1 MTQSM
6 QDATSTI
13 NASTA
18 TPAIT
23 CGELLVEWLE
33 YYGVETVFGI
43 PGVHTVELYR
53 GLPNTNIRHV
63 TPRHE
68 QGAGFMADGYYR
80 ASGKIGVCFIITGPG
95 MTNIMTAMAQAAA
108 DSIPMLVISS
118 VNKVANTGS
127 GEGHLHELFDQQ
139 GMVSK
144 VAVASKTIWQPQALP
159 KVIAEAFALF
169 DGARPG
175 PVHIQLPIDVIT
187 ADASCVAKPPKLDKP
202 TDSSSQ
208 SKHSNHSN
216 TVPPYKVLRPL
227 PNPSQLDLIVETL
240 KSAKNPV
247 LLYGGGCVAVDNAAQ
262 QLAELMDA
270 PTFLTIN
277 AKGLLPPAHPLSL
290 GSNQSMSAGRELIA
304 QADVV
309 LAIGTELGETDY
321 DVVFDE
327 GFAINGTLIRI
338 DCDAQQLQRP
348 FRADIAVLADAQM
361 AIDGLCERLQAQ
373 GSDNQGSDNQAKIRV
388 SQVKQALVE
397 SMPPSFA
404 GQNALL
410 KLIRDEVEEVI
421 IVGDSTQPVYSGNH
435 GFEALGTRKWFNS
448 STGYGTLGYGL
459 PAAIGAMLATK
470 NPVMSLIGD
479 GGIQFTIA
487 ELICA
492 AELELPLIVLLWNN
506 QGYGEI
512 RRYMEER
519 GLPLIGVNIKT
530 PDFEPLAAGLGAG
543 YRRITE
549 KQQLIDALQQDIKGT
564 KPIVYEIDEAD
575 DFIAEMGKTFSYF
588 S

>member
-1 MTQSM
+1 MTHSLQTPSSLPNS
-6 QDATSTI
+6 APT
-13 NASTA
+13 ASSL
-18 TPAIT
+18 T
-23 CGELLVEWLE
+23 CGELLVQWLE

-53 GLPNTNIRHV
+53 GLPNTDIRHV

-80 ASGKIGVCFIITGPG
+80 ASGKVGVCFIITGPG
-95 MTNIMTAMAQAAA
+95 MTNIMTAMAQALA

-118 VNKVANTGS
+118 VNKVQHTGS
-127 GEGHLHELFDQQ
+127 GEGHLHELHDQQ

-144 VAVASKTIWQPQALP
+144 VALMSKTVWQPESLP

-169 DGARPG
+169 NGARPG

-187 ADASCVAKPPKLDKP
+187 ADASHVAKPPKLNKLGA
-202 TDSSSQ
+202 SLNSQ
-208 SKHSNHSN
+208 SANNILAQLQANK
-216 TVPPYKVLRPL
+216 PL
-227 PNPSQLDLIVETL
+227 PHPAQLDLIIEQL

-247 LLYGGGCVAVDNAAQ
+247 LLYGGGCVDVNRDAQ
-262 QLAELMDA
+262 KLAELIDA

-290 GSNQSMSAGRELIA
+290 GSNQSLAVGRAVISE
-304 QADVV
+304 ADLV

-321 DVVFDE
+321 DVFFNG
-327 GFAINGTLIRI
+327 GFQINGTLIRI

-348 FRADIAVLADAQM
+348 FRADIALLSDAQM
-361 AIDGLCERLQAQ
+361 AISGLCTRLENQPLHHQALARV
-373 GSDNQGSDNQAKIRV
+373 AK
-388 SQVKQALVE
+388 VKQALIE
-397 SMPPSFA
+397 EMTPDFA

-410 KLIRDEVEEVI
+410 QLIRDEVKDVI
-421 IVGDSTQPVYSGNH
+421 FVGDSTQPVYSGNL
-435 GFEALGTRKWFNS
+435 GFEALATRRWFNS
-448 STGYGTLGYGL
+448 STGFGTLGYGL
-459 PAAIGAMLATK
+459 PAAIGAMIGSK
-470 NPVMSLIGD
+470 SPVVSLIGD

-512 RRYMEER
+512 RRYMEEG

-530 PDFEPLAAGLGAG
+530 PNFEPLAAGFGAD
-543 YRRITE
+543 YRRITA
-549 KQQLIDALQQDIKGT
+549 KQQLLDALEEDTKG
-564 KPIVYEIDEAD
+564 KQPIIYEIDEAD
-575 DFIAEMGKTFSYF
+575 EFLLEMGKTFACF

>member
-1 MTQSM
+1 MTQLT
-6 QDATSTI
+6 QTSLSSFDTQ
-13 NASTA
+13 
-18 TPAIT
+18 PLT
-23 CGELLVEWLE
+23 CGELLVQWLE

-95 MTNIMTAMAQAAA
+95 MTNIMTAMAQALA

-118 VNKVANTGS
+118 VNKVKDTGS
-127 GEGHLHELFDQQ
+127 GEGHLHELHDQQ
-139 GMVSK
+139 GMVSN
-144 VAVASKTIWQPQALP
+144 VALTSKTIWQPESLP

-169 DGARPG
+169 NGARPG

-187 ADASCVAKPPKLDKP
+187 AAASHVAKPPSLKDMANSLTSP
-202 TDSSSQ
+202 Q
-208 SKHSNHSN
+208 
-216 TVPPYKVLRPL
+216 VMRPL
-227 PNPSQLDLIVETL
+227 PNPAQLDLIVESL
-240 KSAKNPV
+240 KTAKNPV
-247 LLYGGGCVAVDNAAQ
+247 LLYGGGCVDVDHNAQ
-262 QLAELMDA
+262 RLAELIDA

-290 GSNQSMSAGRELIA
+290 GSNQSLDAGRAVITE
-304 QADVV
+304 ADWV

-321 DVVFDE
+321 DVFFNG
-327 GFAINGTLIRI
+327 GFKINGTLVRI
-338 DCDAQQLQRP
+338 DCDAEQLQRP
-348 FRADIAVLADAQM
+348 FRADIAVLSDAQT
-361 AIDGLCERLQAQ
+361 AISGLCSRLENQISNGKVFDHQAL
-373 GSDNQGSDNQAKIRV
+373 SRV
-388 SQVKQALVE
+388 NEAKQALLQE
-397 SMPPSFA
+397 TTPDFA

-410 KLIRDEVEEVI
+410 KLIRDEVEGVI
-421 IVGDSTQPVYSGNH
+421 FVGDSTQPVYSGNL
-435 GFEALGTRKWFNS
+435 GFEALATRKWFNS
-448 STGYGTLGYGL
+448 STGFGTLGYGL
-459 PAAIGAMLATK
+459 PAAIGAMIGSNL
-470 NPVMSLIGD
+470 PVVSLIGD

-512 RRYMEER
+512 RRYMEEG

-530 PDFEPLAAGLGAG
+530 PNFEPLAAGFGAG
-543 YRRITE
+543 YRRITD
-549 KQQLIDALQQDIKGT
+549 KQQLLAALKTDTIGKQ
-564 KPIVYEIDEAD
+564 PIIYEIDEAD
-575 DFIAEMGKTFSYF
+575 EFLKEMGETVTYF

>member
-1 MTQSM
+1 MTQLT
-6 QDATSTI
+6 Q
-13 NASTA
+13 ASSSLPA
-18 TPAIT
+18 TPSLT
-23 CGELLVEWLE
+23 CGELLVQWLE

-53 GLPNTNIRHV
+53 GLPDTNIRHV

-95 MTNIMTAMAQAAA
+95 MTNIMTAMAQALA

-118 VNKVANTGS
+118 VNKVADTGS
-127 GEGHLHELFDQQ
+127 GEGHLHELHDQQ

-144 VAVASKTIWQPQALP
+144 VALTSKTIWKPESLP

-169 DGARPG
+169 NGARPG

-187 ADASCVAKPPKLDKP
+187 ADASHVAKPPDLTP
-202 TDSSSQ
+202 YLNSPATSQTDANSS
-208 SKHSNHSN
+208 
-216 TVPPYKVLRPL
+216 TLPRVMRPL
-227 PNPSQLDLIVETL
+227 PNPAQLDLIIESL
-240 KSAKNPV
+240 KTAKNPV
-247 LLYGGGCVAVDNAAQ
+247 LLYGGGCVDVNQDAQ
-262 QLAELMDA
+262 KLAELIDA

-290 GSNQSMSAGRELIA
+290 GSNQSLAAGRAVITE
-304 QADVV
+304 ADLV

-321 DVVFDE
+321 DVFFNGE
-327 GFAINGTLIRI
+327 FKINGKLIRI

-348 FRADIAVLADAQM
+348 FRADIAVLSDAQM
-361 AIDGLCERLQAQ
+361 AVSGLCTRLE
-373 GSDNQGSDNQAKIRV
+373 NQALNHKAVSRV
-388 SQVKQALVE
+388 AEAKQALLAE
-397 SMPPSFA
+397 MTPDFA

-410 KLIRDEVEEVI
+410 QLIRDEVKDVI
-421 IVGDSTQPVYSGNH
+421 FVGDSTQPVYSGNL
-435 GFEALGTRKWFNS
+435 GFEALATRKWFNS
-448 STGYGTLGYGL
+448 STGFGTLGYGL
-459 PAAIGAMLATK
+459 PAAIGAMVGSK
-470 NPVMSLIGD
+470 SPVVSLMGD

-512 RRYMEER
+512 RRYMEEG

-530 PDFEPLAAGLGAG
+530 PNFEPLAAGFGAG
-543 YRRITE
+543 YRRITD
-549 KQQLIDALQQDIKGT
+549 KQQLLDALQKDINGKQ
-564 KPIVYEIDEAD
+564 PFIYEVDEAD
-575 DFIAEMGKTFSYF
+575 DFLTEIGKDFICFS
-588 S
+588 

>member
-1 MTQSM
+1 MTQLT
-6 QDATSTI
+6 Q
-13 NASTA
+13 ASSSFPA
-18 TPAIT
+18 TPSLT
-23 CGELLVEWLE
+23 CGELLVQWLE

-95 MTNIMTAMAQAAA
+95 MTNIMTAMAQALA

-118 VNKVANTGS
+118 VNKVADTGS
-127 GEGHLHELFDQQ
+127 GEGHLHELHDQQ

-144 VAVASKTIWQPQALP
+144 VALTSKTIWKPESLP

-169 DGARPG
+169 NGARPG

-187 ADASCVAKPPKLDKP
+187 ADASHVAKPPDLTP
-202 TDSSSQ
+202 YLNSPATSQTDANSS
-208 SKHSNHSN
+208 
-216 TVPPYKVLRPL
+216 TLPRVMRPL
-227 PNPSQLDLIVETL
+227 PNPAQLDLIIESL
-240 KSAKNPV
+240 KTAENPV
-247 LLYGGGCVAVDNAAQ
+247 LLYGGGCVDVNQDAQ
-262 QLAELMDA
+262 KLAELIDA

-290 GSNQSMSAGRELIA
+290 GSNQSLAAGRAVITE
-304 QADVV
+304 ADLV

-321 DVVFDE
+321 DVFFNGE
-327 GFAINGTLIRI
+327 FKINGKLIRI

-348 FRADIAVLADAQM
+348 FRADIAVLSDAQM
-361 AIDGLCERLQAQ
+361 AVSGLCTRLE
-373 GSDNQGSDNQAKIRV
+373 NQALNHKAVSRV
-388 SQVKQALVE
+388 AEAKQALLAE
-397 SMPPSFA
+397 MTPDFA

-410 KLIRDEVEEVI
+410 QLIRDEVKDVI
-421 IVGDSTQPVYSGNH
+421 FVGDSTQPVYSGNL
-435 GFEALGTRKWFNS
+435 GFEALATRKWFNS
-448 STGYGTLGYGL
+448 STGFGTLGYGL
-459 PAAIGAMLATK
+459 PAAIGAMIGSNL
-470 NPVMSLIGD
+470 PVISLIGD

-512 RRYMEER
+512 RRYMEEG

-530 PDFEPLAAGLGAG
+530 PHFEPLAAGFGAG
-543 YRRITE
+543 YRRITD
-549 KQQLIDALQQDIKGT
+549 KQQLLDALQKDINGKQ
-564 KPIVYEIDEAD
+564 PFIYEVDEAD
-575 DFIAEMGKTFSYF
+575 DFLTEIGKDFICFS
-588 S
+588 

>member
-1 MTQSM
+1 MTQST
-6 QDATSTI
+6 QAPSSLPITS
-13 NASTA
+13 
-18 TPAIT
+18 PLT
-23 CGELLVEWLE
+23 CGELLVQWLE

-80 ASGKIGVCFIITGPG
+80 ASGKVGVCFIITGPG
-95 MTNIMTAMAQAAA
+95 MTNIMTAMAQALA

-118 VNKVANTGS
+118 VNKVKDTGS
-127 GEGHLHELFDQQ
+127 GEGHLHELHDQQ

-144 VAVASKTIWQPQALP
+144 VALMSKTIWQPESLP

-169 DGARPG
+169 NGARPG

-187 ADASCVAKPPKLDKP
+187 ADASHVAKPSDLTSNFNSTKNLNDTAK
-202 TDSSSQ
+202 SQ
-208 SKHSNHSN
+208 ADDGLALPQ
-216 TVPPYKVLRPL
+216 VMRPL
-227 PNPSQLDLIVETL
+227 PNPAQLDLIVEQL

-247 LLYGGGCVAVDNAAQ
+247 VLYGGGCVDVDYDAQ
-262 QLAELMDA
+262 KLAELIDA

-277 AKGLLPPAHPLSL
+277 AKGLLPPGHPLSL
-290 GSNQSMSAGRELIA
+290 GSNQSLDAGRAVIA
-304 QADVV
+304 EADLV

-321 DVVFDE
+321 DVFFNGE
-327 GFAINGTLIRI
+327 FQINGTLIRI

-348 FRADIAVLADAQM
+348 FRADIAVLSDAQM
-361 AIDGLCERLQAQ
+361 AISGLCTRLESHQLNHQAA
-373 GSDNQGSDNQAKIRV
+373 SRV
-388 SQVKQALVE
+388 AEAKQALIE
-397 SMPPSFA
+397 AMTPDFA

-410 KLIRDEVEEVI
+410 QLIRDEVKDVI
-421 IVGDSTQPVYSGNH
+421 FVGDSTQPVYSGNL
-435 GFEALGTRKWFNS
+435 GFEALAPRKWFNS
-448 STGYGTLGYGL
+448 STGFGTLGYGL
-459 PAAIGAMLATK
+459 PAAIGAMIGSKL
-470 NPVMSLIGD
+470 PVISLIGD

-512 RRYMEER
+512 RRYMEEG

-530 PDFEPLAAGLGAG
+530 PNFEPLAAGFGAG
-543 YRRITE
+543 YRRITD
-549 KQQLIDALQQDIKGT
+549 KQQLLDALQTDIKG
-564 KPIVYEIDEAD
+564 KQPVIYEIDEAD
-575 DFIAEMGKTFSYF
+575 DFLFEMGKTFTCF

>member
-1 MTQSM
+1 MTQLTQIPS
-6 QDATSTI
+6 DLSTVP
-13 NASTA
+13 SL
-18 TPAIT
+18 T
-23 CGELLVEWLE
+23 CGELLVQWLE

-53 GLPNTNIRHV
+53 GLPNTDIRHV

-95 MTNIMTAMAQAAA
+95 MTNIMTAMAQAFA

-118 VNKVANTGS
+118 VNKVKDTGS
-127 GEGHLHELFDQQ
+127 EEGHLHELHDQQ

-144 VAVASKTIWQPQALP
+144 VALTSKTIWQPESLP

-169 DGARPG
+169 NGARPG

-187 ADASCVAKPPKLDKP
+187 ADASHVAKPPSVSNSP
-202 TDSSSQ
+202 SSINDSKASQ
-208 SKHSNHSN
+208 ASNIAL
-216 TVPPYKVLRPL
+216 TLPQVMRPL
-227 PNPSQLDLIVETL
+227 PNPAQLDLIVETL

-247 LLYGGGCVAVDNAAQ
+247 LLYGGGCVDVDSSAQ
-262 QLAELMDA
+262 KLAELIDA

-290 GSNQSMSAGRELIA
+290 GSNQSLEAGRAVITE
-304 QADVV
+304 ADLV

-321 DVVFDE
+321 DVFFNGE
-327 GFAINGTLIRI
+327 FKINGTLIRI
-338 DCDAQQLQRP
+338 DCDAQQLHRP
-348 FRADIAVLADAQM
+348 FRADIAVLSDAQM
-361 AIDGLCERLQAQ
+361 AVSGLCTRLESQEL
-373 GSDNQGSDNQAKIRV
+373 NNQALDHQAVVRV
-388 SQVKQALVE
+388 AEAKQALLAD
-397 SMPPSFA
+397 MTPDFA

-410 KLIRDEVEEVI
+410 QLIRDEVKDVI
-421 IVGDSTQPVYSGNH
+421 FVGDSTQIVYSGNL
-435 GFEALGTRKWFNS
+435 GFEALATRRWFNS
-448 STGYGTLGYGL
+448 STGFGTLGYGL
-459 PAAIGAMLATK
+459 PAAIGAMVGSK
-470 NPVMSLIGD
+470 SPVVSLMGD

-512 RRYMEER
+512 RRYMEEG

-530 PDFEPLAAGLGAG
+530 PNFEPLAAGFGAG
-543 YRRITE
+543 YRRITD
-549 KQQLIDALQQDIKGT
+549 KQQLLEALKKDINGKQ
-564 KPIVYEIDEAD
+564 PIIYEIDETDA
-575 DFIAEMGKTFSYF
+575 FIAEMGQSFTCFS
-588 S
+588 

>member
-1 MTQSM
+1 MTQPI
-6 QDATSTI
+6 QTPTA
-13 NASTA
+13 A
-18 TPAIT
+18 TPPTIPSLT
-23 CGELLVEWLE
+23 CGELLVEWLQ

-118 VNKVANTGS
+118 VNKIDNTGS
-127 GEGHLHELFDQQ
+127 GEGHLHELHDQQ

-144 VAVASKTIWQPQALP
+144 VALFSKTIWQPEALP

-169 DGARPG
+169 NGARPG

-187 ADASCVAKPPKLDKP
+187 ADASHVAKPPAKND
-202 TDSSSQ
+202 TDSNNLMLPQ
-208 SKHSNHSN
+208 
-216 TVPPYKVLRPL
+216 VMRPL
-227 PNPSQLDLIVETL
+227 PNPGQMDLIIECL
-240 KSAKNPV
+240 KTAKNPV
-247 LLYGGGCVAVDNAAQ
+247 LLYGGGCVAVDDDAQ
-262 QLAELMDA
+262 KLAELIDA

-277 AKGLLPPAHPLSL
+277 GKGLLPPDHPLSL
-290 GSNQSMSAGRELIA
+290 GSNQSLEAGRALIA
-304 QADVV
+304 EADLV

-321 DVVFDE
+321 DVVFDG
-327 GFAINGTLIRI
+327 GFRINGTLIRI

-348 FRADIAVLADAQM
+348 FRADIAVLSDAQM
-361 AIDGLCERLQAQ
+361 AITGLCERLENK
-373 GSDNQGSDNQAKIRV
+373 GLDHKAKEQV
-388 SQVKQALVE
+388 AQVKQALIE
-397 SMPPSFA
+397 SMPASFA
-404 GQNALL
+404 GQNGLL
-410 KLIRDEVEEVI
+410 KLIRDEVKDVI

-448 STGYGTLGYGL
+448 STGFGTLGYGL
-459 PAAIGAMLATK
+459 PAAIGAMLATDD
-470 NPVMSLIGD
+470 PVISLIGD

-492 AELELPLIVLLWNN
+492 TELELPLIVLVWNN

-519 GLPLIGVNIKT
+519 GLPSIGVNIKT
-530 PDFEPLAAGLGAG
+530 PNFEPLAAGFGAG
-543 YRRITE
+543 YRRITG
-549 KQQLIDALQQDIKGT
+549 KQQLIEALQQDIKGQQ
-564 KPIVYEIDEAD
+564 PIIYEVDEAD
-575 DFIAEMGKTFSYF
+575 DFIAEMGKTFTYF

>member
-1 MTQSM
+1 MTQLTQKSLSPFE
-6 QDATSTI
+6 TS
-13 NASTA
+13 
-18 TPAIT
+18 PLT
-23 CGELLVEWLE
+23 CGELLVQWLE

-53 GLPNTNIRHV
+53 GLPNTDIRHV

-95 MTNIMTAMAQAAA
+95 MTNIMTAMAQALA

-118 VNKVANTGS
+118 VNKVKDTGS
-127 GEGHLHELFDQQ
+127 GEGHLHELHDQQ

-144 VAVASKTIWQPQALP
+144 VVLTSKTIWQPESLP

-169 DGARPG
+169 NGARPG
-175 PVHIQLPIDVIT
+175 PVHIQIPIDVIT
-187 ADASCVAKPPKLDKP
+187 ADASHVAKP
-202 TDSSSQ
+202 
-208 SKHSNHSN
+208 SNL
-216 TVPPYKVLRPL
+216 TPYLNNFANNSADAHDLTLPQVMRPL
-227 PNPSQLDLIVETL
+227 PNPAQLDLIVESL
-240 KSAKNPV
+240 EAAKNPV
-247 LLYGGGCVAVDNAAQ
+247 ILYGGGCVDVDQDAQ
-262 QLAELMDA
+262 KLAELIDA

-290 GSNQSMSAGRELIA
+290 GSNQSLDAGRAVIA
-304 QADVV
+304 EADWV

-321 DVVFDE
+321 DVFFNGE
-327 GFAINGTLIRI
+327 FKINGTLVRI

-348 FRADIAVLADAQM
+348 FRAGIAVLSDAQM
-361 AIDGLCERLQAQ
+361 AISGLCARLEGQTFDHQAL
-373 GSDNQGSDNQAKIRV
+373 SRV
-388 SQVKQALVE
+388 SDAKQALLKDVT
-397 SMPPSFA
+397 PDFA

-410 KLIRDEVEEVI
+410 KLIRDEVEGVI
-421 IVGDSTQPVYSGNH
+421 FAGDSTQPVYSGNL
-435 GFEALGTRKWFNS
+435 GFEALATRKWFNS
-448 STGYGTLGYGL
+448 STGFGTLGYGL
-459 PAAIGAMLATK
+459 PAAIGAMIGSK
-470 NPVMSLIGD
+470 NPVVSLIGD

-512 RRYMEER
+512 RRYMEEG

-530 PDFEPLAAGLGAG
+530 PHFEPLAASFGAG
-543 YRRITE
+543 YRRITA
-549 KQQLIDALQQDIKGT
+549 KQQLLDALKEDIKG
-564 KPIVYEIDEAD
+564 KQPIIYEIDEAD
-575 DFIAEMGKTFSYF
+575 DFLIEMGKTFTCF

>member
-1 MTQSM
+1 MTQSIP
-6 QDATSTI
+6 TP
-13 NASTA
+13 TA
-18 TPAIT
+18 TTPPTIPPLT

-118 VNKVANTGS
+118 VNKIDNTGS
-127 GEGHLHELFDQQ
+127 GEGHLHELHDQQ

-144 VAVASKTIWQPQALP
+144 VALFSKTIWQPEALP

-169 DGARPG
+169 NGARPG

-187 ADASCVAKPPKLDKP
+187 ADASHVAKPPTKDD
-202 TDSSSQ
+202 TDSNSLMLPQ
-208 SKHSNHSN
+208 
-216 TVPPYKVLRPL
+216 VMRPL
-227 PNPSQLDLIVETL
+227 PNPVQLDLIIECL
-240 KSAKNPV
+240 KTAKKPV
-247 LLYGGGCVAVDNAAQ
+247 LLYGGGCVAVDSDAQ
-262 QLAELMDA
+262 KLAELIDA

-277 AKGLLPPAHPLSL
+277 GKGLLPPAHPLSL
-290 GSNQSMSAGRELIA
+290 GSNQSLEAGRALIA
-304 QADVV
+304 EADVV

-321 DVVFDE
+321 DVVFDG
-327 GFAINGTLIRI
+327 GFRINGTLIRI

-348 FRADIAVLADAQM
+348 FRADIAVLSDAQM
-361 AIDGLCERLQAQ
+361 AITGLCERLENK
-373 GSDNQGSDNQAKIRV
+373 GLDHKAKEQV
-388 SQVKQALVE
+388 AQVKQALIE
-397 SMPPSFA
+397 SMPASFA

-410 KLIRDEVEEVI
+410 KLIRDEVKDVI

-435 GFEALGTRKWFNS
+435 GFESLGTRKWFNS
-448 STGYGTLGYGL
+448 STGFGTLGYGL
-459 PAAIGAMLATK
+459 PAAIGAMLAT
-470 NPVMSLIGD
+470 NAPVISLIGD

-492 AELELPLIVLLWNN
+492 TELELPLIVLVWNN

-519 GLPLIGVNIKT
+519 GC
-530 PDFEPLAAGLGAG
+530 
-543 YRRITE
+543 R
-549 KQQLIDALQQDIKGT
+549 
-564 KPIVYEIDEAD
+564 
-575 DFIAEMGKTFSYF
+575 
-588 S
+588 

>member
-1 MTQSM
+1 MTQSI
-6 QDATSTI
+6 QTPIA
-13 NASTA
+13 A
-18 TPAIT
+18 TPPTIPSLT

-80 ASGKIGVCFIITGPG
+80 ASGKVGVCFIITGPG

-118 VNKVANTGS
+118 VNKINNTGS
-127 GEGHLHELFDQQ
+127 GEGHLHELHDQQ

-144 VAVASKTIWQPQALP
+144 VALFSKTIWQPEALP

-169 DGARPG
+169 NGARPG

-187 ADASCVAKPPKLDKP
+187 ADASHVAKPP
-202 TDSSSQ
+202 TQSQ
-208 SKHSNHSN
+208 THSNSLMLPQ
-216 TVPPYKVLRPL
+216 VMRPL
-227 PNPSQLDLIVETL
+227 PNPAQLDLIIDCL
-240 KSAKNPV
+240 KTAKNPV
-247 LLYGGGCVAVDNAAQ
+247 LLYGGGCVAVDSDAQ
-262 QLAELMDA
+262 KLAELIDA

-277 AKGLLPPAHPLSL
+277 GKGLLPPGHPLSL
-290 GSNQSMSAGRELIA
+290 GSSQSLEAGRALIA
-304 QADVV
+304 EADVV

-321 DVVFDE
+321 DVVFDG
-327 GFAINGTLIRI
+327 GFCINGTLIRI

-348 FRADIAVLADAQM
+348 FRADIAVLSDAQM
-361 AIDGLCERLQAQ
+361 AITGLCERLENK
-373 GSDNQGSDNQAKIRV
+373 GLDHKAKEQV
-388 SQVKQALVE
+388 AQVKQALIE
-397 SMPPSFA
+397 SMPASFA

-410 KLIRDEVEEVI
+410 KLIRDTVKDVI

-435 GFEALGTRKWFNS
+435 GFEALSTRKWFNS
-448 STGYGTLGYGL
+448 STGFGTLGYGL
-459 PAAIGAMLATK
+459 PAAIGAMLATDA
-470 NPVMSLIGD
+470 PVISLIGD

-492 AELELPLIVLLWNN
+492 AELELPLIVLVWNN

-530 PDFEPLAAGLGAG
+530 PNFEPLAAGFGAG
-543 YRRITE
+543 YRRITG
-549 KQQLIDALQQDIKGT
+549 KQQLTEALQQDIKGQQ
-564 KPIVYEIDEAD
+564 PIIYEVDEAD
-575 DFIAEMGKTFSYF
+575 DFIAEMGKSFTYF

>member
-1 MTQSM
+1 MTQLTQMPS
-6 QDATSTI
+6 DVSTVP
-13 NASTA
+13 SL
-18 TPAIT
+18 T
-23 CGELLVEWLE
+23 CGELLVQWLE

-53 GLPNTNIRHV
+53 GLPNTDIRHV

-95 MTNIMTAMAQAAA
+95 MTNIMTAMAQALA

-118 VNKVANTGS
+118 VNKVKDTGS
-127 GEGHLHELFDQQ
+127 EEGHLHELHDQQ

-144 VAVASKTIWQPQALP
+144 VALTSKTIWQPEALP

-169 DGARPG
+169 NGARPG

-187 ADASCVAKPPKLDKP
+187 ADASHVSKPPSIN
-202 TDSSSQ
+202 DSKASQ
-208 SKHSNHSN
+208 ANHVAL
-216 TVPPYKVLRPL
+216 TLPQVMRPL
-227 PNPSQLDLIVETL
+227 PNPAQLDLIVETL
-240 KSAKNPV
+240 KAAKNPV
-247 LLYGGGCVAVDNAAQ
+247 LLYGGGCVDVDSAAQ
-262 QLAELMDA
+262 KLAELIDA

-290 GSNQSMSAGRELIA
+290 GSNQSLAAGRAVITE
-304 QADVV
+304 ADLV

-321 DVVFDE
+321 DVFFNGE
-327 GFAINGTLIRI
+327 FKINGTLIRI
-338 DCDAQQLQRP
+338 DCDAQQLHRP
-348 FRADIAVLADAQM
+348 FRADIAVLSDAQM
-361 AIDGLCERLQAQ
+361 AVSGLCTRLESQEL
-373 GSDNQGSDNQAKIRV
+373 NNQAAVRV
-388 SQVKQALVE
+388 AEAKQALLADMTPE
-397 SMPPSFA
+397 FA

-410 KLIRDEVEEVI
+410 QLIRDEVKDVI
-421 IVGDSTQPVYSGNH
+421 FVGDSTQTVYSGNL
-435 GFEALGTRKWFNS
+435 GFEALATRRWFNS
-448 STGYGTLGYGL
+448 STGFGTLGYGL
-459 PAAIGAMLATK
+459 PAAIGAMIGS
-470 NPVMSLIGD
+470 NSPVVSLMGD

-512 RRYMEER
+512 RRYMEEG

-530 PDFEPLAAGLGAG
+530 PNFEPLAAGFGAG
-543 YRRITE
+543 YRRITD
-549 KQQLIDALQQDIKGT
+549 KQQLLEALQQDINGKQ
-564 KPIVYEIDEAD
+564 PIIYEIDETDA
-575 DFIAEMGKTFSYF
+575 FVTEMGKSFTCFS
-588 S
+588 

>member
-1 MTQSM
+1 MTQLT
-6 QDATSTI
+6 Q
-13 NASTA
+13 ASSSLPA
-18 TPAIT
+18 TPSLT
-23 CGELLVEWLE
+23 CGELLVQWLE

-53 GLPNTNIRHV
+53 GLPDTNIRHV

-95 MTNIMTAMAQAAA
+95 MTNIMTAMAQALA

-118 VNKVANTGS
+118 VNKVADTGS
-127 GEGHLHELFDQQ
+127 GEGHLHELHDQQ

-144 VAVASKTIWQPQALP
+144 VALTSKTIWNPESLP

-169 DGARPG
+169 NGARPG

-187 ADASCVAKPPKLDKP
+187 ADASHVAKPPDLTP
-202 TDSSSQ
+202 YLNSPATSQTDANSS
-208 SKHSNHSN
+208 
-216 TVPPYKVLRPL
+216 TLPRVMRPL
-227 PNPSQLDLIVETL
+227 PNPAQLDLIIESL
-240 KSAKNPV
+240 KTAKNPV
-247 LLYGGGCVAVDNAAQ
+247 LLYGGGCVDVNQDAQ
-262 QLAELMDA
+262 KLAELIDA

-290 GSNQSMSAGRELIA
+290 GSNQSLAAGRAVITE
-304 QADVV
+304 ADLV

-321 DVVFDE
+321 DVFFNGE
-327 GFAINGTLIRI
+327 FKINGKLIRI

-348 FRADIAVLADAQM
+348 FRADIAVLSDAQM
-361 AIDGLCERLQAQ
+361 AVSGLCTRLE
-373 GSDNQGSDNQAKIRV
+373 NQALNHKAVSRV
-388 SQVKQALVE
+388 AEAKQALLAE
-397 SMPPSFA
+397 MTPDFA

-410 KLIRDEVEEVI
+410 QLIRDEVKDVI
-421 IVGDSTQPVYSGNH
+421 FVGDSTQPVYSGNL
-435 GFEALGTRKWFNS
+435 GFEALATRKWFNS
-448 STGYGTLGYGL
+448 STGFGTLGYGL
-459 PAAIGAMLATK
+459 PAAIGAMVGSK
-470 NPVMSLIGD
+470 SPVVSLMGD

-512 RRYMEER
+512 RRYMEEG

-530 PDFEPLAAGLGAG
+530 PNFEPLAAGFGAG
-543 YRRITE
+543 YRRITD
-549 KQQLIDALQQDIKGT
+549 KQQLLDALQKDINGKQ
-564 KPIVYEIDEAD
+564 PFIYEVDEAD
-575 DFIAEMGKTFSYF
+575 DFLTEIGKDFICFS
-588 S
+588 

>member
-1 MTQSM
+1 MTQLT
-6 QDATSTI
+6 QTSF
-13 NASTA
+13 SSFDSQ
-18 TPAIT
+18 PLT
-23 CGELLVEWLE
+23 CGELLVQWLE

-95 MTNIMTAMAQAAA
+95 MTNIMTAMAQALA

-118 VNKVANTGS
+118 VNKIKDTGS
-127 GEGHLHELFDQQ
+127 GEGHLHELHDQQ

-144 VAVASKTIWQPQALP
+144 VALTSKTIWQPESLP

-169 DGARPG
+169 NGARPG
-175 PVHIQLPIDVIT
+175 PVHVQLPIDIIT
-187 ADASCVAKPPKLDKP
+187 ADASHVAKPPSLKDMAN
-202 TDSSSQ
+202 SQ
-208 SKHSNHSN
+208 ADNNSLI
-216 TVPPYKVLRPL
+216 PPQVMRPL
-227 PNPSQLDLIVETL
+227 PNPAQLDLIIESLET
-240 KSAKNPV
+240 AKNPV
-247 LLYGGGCVAVDNAAQ
+247 LLYGGGCVDVDHDAQ
-262 QLAELMDA
+262 KLAELIDA

-290 GSNQSMSAGRELIA
+290 GSNQSLDAGRAVITE
-304 QADVV
+304 ADWV

-321 DVVFDE
+321 DVFFNGE
-327 GFAINGTLIRI
+327 FKINGTLVRI
-338 DCDAQQLQRP
+338 DCDAEQLQRP
-348 FRADIAVLADAQM
+348 FRADIAVLSDAQM
-361 AIDGLCERLQAQ
+361 AISGLCSRLENEVLNGQAF
-373 GSDNQGSDNQAKIRV
+373 DHQALSRV
-388 SQVKQALVE
+388 NEAKQALLQDTT
-397 SMPPSFA
+397 PDFA

-410 KLIRDEVEEVI
+410 KLIRDEVQDVI
-421 IVGDSTQPVYSGNH
+421 FVGDSTQPVYSGNL
-435 GFEALGTRKWFNS
+435 GFEALATRKWFNS
-448 STGYGTLGYGL
+448 STGFGTLGYGL
-459 PAAIGAMLATK
+459 PAAIGAMIGSNL
-470 NPVMSLIGD
+470 PVVSLIGD

-512 RRYMEER
+512 RRYMEEG

-530 PDFEPLAAGLGAG
+530 PNFEPLAAGFGAG
-543 YRRITE
+543 YRRITD
-549 KQQLIDALQQDIKGT
+549 KQQLLEALKTDTTGKQ
-564 KPIVYEIDEAD
+564 PIIYEIDEAD
-575 DFIAEMGKTFSYF
+575 EFLKEMGETVTYF

>member
-1 MTQSM
+1 MTHSLQTPSSLPNS
-6 QDATSTI
+6 APVTS
-13 NASTA
+13 SL
-18 TPAIT
+18 T
-23 CGELLVEWLE
+23 CGELLVQWLE
-33 YYGVETVFGI
+33 HYGVEMVFGI

-53 GLPNTNIRHV
+53 GLPNTDIRHV

-95 MTNIMTAMAQAAA
+95 MTNIMTAMAQALA

-118 VNKVANTGS
+118 VNKVADTGS
-127 GEGHLHELFDQQ
+127 GEGHLHELHDQQ

-144 VAVASKTIWQPQALP
+144 VTLTSKTIWKPESLP

-169 DGARPG
+169 NGARPG
-175 PVHIQLPIDVIT
+175 PVHIQLPIDVII
-187 ADASCVAKPPKLDKP
+187 ADASHVAKPPKLNKLDA
-202 TDSSSQ
+202 SLNSQ
-208 SKHSNHSN
+208 SANNILAQLQANK
-216 TVPPYKVLRPL
+216 PL
-227 PNPSQLDLIVETL
+227 PHPAQLDLIIEQL

-247 LLYGGGCVAVDNAAQ
+247 LLYGGGCVDVNHDAQ
-262 QLAELMDA
+262 KLAELIDA

-290 GSNQSMSAGRELIA
+290 GSNQSLDAGRAVISE
-304 QADVV
+304 ADLV

-321 DVVFDE
+321 DVFFNG
-327 GFAINGTLIRI
+327 GFQINGTLIRI

-348 FRADIAVLADAQM
+348 FRADIALLSDAQM
-361 AIDGLCERLQAQ
+361 AISGLCTRLENQPLNHQALVRV
-373 GSDNQGSDNQAKIRV
+373 AK
-388 SQVKQALVE
+388 VKQALIE
-397 SMPPSFA
+397 KMTPDFA

-410 KLIRDEVEEVI
+410 QLIRDEVKDVI
-421 IVGDSTQPVYSGNH
+421 FVGDSTQPVYSGNL
-435 GFEALGTRKWFNS
+435 GFEALATRRWFNS
-448 STGYGTLGYGL
+448 STGFGTLGYGL
-459 PAAIGAMLATK
+459 PAAIGAMIGSK
-470 NPVMSLIGD
+470 SPVVSLIGD

-512 RRYMEER
+512 RRYMEEG

-530 PDFEPLAAGLGAG
+530 PNFEPLAAGFGAG
-543 YRRITE
+543 YRRITA
-549 KQQLIDALQQDIKGT
+549 KQQLLDALQKDIKGT
-564 KPIVYEIDEAD
+564 QPIIYEIDEAD
-575 DFIAEMGKTFSYF
+575 EFLLEMGKTFACF

>member
-1 MTQSM
+1 MTQLTQIPS
-6 QDATSTI
+6 DLSTVP
-13 NASTA
+13 SL
-18 TPAIT
+18 T
-23 CGELLVEWLE
+23 CGELLVQWLE

-53 GLPNTNIRHV
+53 GLPNTDIRHV

-95 MTNIMTAMAQAAA
+95 MTNIMTAMAQALA

-118 VNKVANTGS
+118 VNKVADTGS
-127 GEGHLHELFDQQ
+127 GEGHLHELHDQQ

-144 VAVASKTIWQPQALP
+144 VALTSKTIWKPESLP

-169 DGARPG
+169 NGARPG

-187 ADASCVAKPPKLDKP
+187 ADASHVAKPPDLTP
-202 TDSSSQ
+202 YLNSPATSQTDANSS
-208 SKHSNHSN
+208 
-216 TVPPYKVLRPL
+216 TLPRVMRPL
-227 PNPSQLDLIVETL
+227 PNPAQLDLIIESL
-240 KSAKNPV
+240 KTAKNPV
-247 LLYGGGCVAVDNAAQ
+247 LLYGGGCVDVNKDAQ
-262 QLAELMDA
+262 KLAELIDA

-290 GSNQSMSAGRELIA
+290 GSNQSLAAGRAVITE
-304 QADVV
+304 ADLV

-321 DVVFDE
+321 DVFFNGE
-327 GFAINGTLIRI
+327 FKINGKLIRI

-348 FRADIAVLADAQM
+348 FRADIAVLSDAQM
-361 AIDGLCERLQAQ
+361 AISGLCTRLE
-373 GSDNQGSDNQAKIRV
+373 NQALNHKAVSRV
-388 SQVKQALVE
+388 AEAKQALLAE
-397 SMPPSFA
+397 MTPDFA

-410 KLIRDEVEEVI
+410 QLIRDEVKDVI
-421 IVGDSTQPVYSGNH
+421 FVGDSTQPVYSGNL
-435 GFEALGTRKWFNS
+435 GFEALATRKWFNS
-448 STGYGTLGYGL
+448 STGFGTLGYGL
-459 PAAIGAMLATK
+459 PAAIGAMIGSNL
-470 NPVMSLIGD
+470 PVISLIGD

-512 RRYMEER
+512 RRYMEEG

-530 PDFEPLAAGLGAG
+530 PHFEPLAAGFGAG
-543 YRRITE
+543 YRRITD
-549 KQQLIDALQQDIKGT
+549 KQQLLDALQKDINGKQ
-564 KPIVYEIDEAD
+564 PFIYEVDEAD
-575 DFIAEMGKTFSYF
+575 DFLTEIGKDFICFS
-588 S
+588 

>member
-1 MTQSM
+1 MTQLTQMPS
-6 QDATSTI
+6 DLSTVP
-13 NASTA
+13 SL
-18 TPAIT
+18 T
-23 CGELLVEWLE
+23 CGELLVQWLE

-53 GLPNTNIRHV
+53 GLPNTDIRHV

-95 MTNIMTAMAQAAA
+95 MTNIMTAMAQALA

-118 VNKVANTGS
+118 VNKVKDTGS
-127 GEGHLHELFDQQ
+127 EEGHLHELHDQQ

-144 VAVASKTIWQPQALP
+144 VALTSKTIWQPESLP

-169 DGARPG
+169 NGARPG

-187 ADASCVAKPPKLDKP
+187 ADASHVAKPPSINGSKA
-202 TDSSSQ
+202 SQ
-208 SKHSNHSN
+208 ASNIAL
-216 TVPPYKVLRPL
+216 TLPQVMRPL
-227 PNPSQLDLIVETL
+227 PNPAQLDLIVETL
-240 KSAKNPV
+240 KAAKNPV
-247 LLYGGGCVAVDNAAQ
+247 LLYGGGCVDVDSSAQ
-262 QLAELMDA
+262 KLAELIDA

-290 GSNQSMSAGRELIA
+290 GSNQSLAAGRAVITE
-304 QADVV
+304 ADLV

-321 DVVFDE
+321 DVFFNGE
-327 GFAINGTLIRI
+327 FKINGTLIRI
-338 DCDAQQLQRP
+338 DCDAQQLHRP
-348 FRADIAVLADAQM
+348 FRADIAVLSDAQM
-361 AIDGLCERLQAQ
+361 AVSGLCTRLESQEL
-373 GSDNQGSDNQAKIRV
+373 NNQAAVRV
-388 SQVKQALVE
+388 AEAKQALLAD
-397 SMPPSFA
+397 MTPDFA

-410 KLIRDEVEEVI
+410 QLIRDEVKDVI
-421 IVGDSTQPVYSGNH
+421 FVGDSTQTVYSGNL
-435 GFEALGTRKWFNS
+435 GFEALATRRWFNS
-448 STGYGTLGYGL
+448 STGFGTLGYGL
-459 PAAIGAMLATK
+459 PAAIGAMVGSK
-470 NPVMSLIGD
+470 SPVVSLMGD

-512 RRYMEER
+512 RRYMEEG

-530 PDFEPLAAGLGAG
+530 PNFEPLAAGFGAG
-543 YRRITE
+543 YRRITD
-549 KQQLIDALQQDIKGT
+549 KQQLLEALKKDINGKQ
-564 KPIVYEIDEAD
+564 PIIYEIDETDA
-575 DFIAEMGKTFSYF
+575 FIAEMGQSFTCFS
-588 S
+588 